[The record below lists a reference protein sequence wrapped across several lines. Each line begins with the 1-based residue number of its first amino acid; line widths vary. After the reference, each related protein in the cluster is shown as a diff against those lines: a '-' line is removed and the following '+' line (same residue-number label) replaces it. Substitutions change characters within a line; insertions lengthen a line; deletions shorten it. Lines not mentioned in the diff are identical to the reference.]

1 MTKNFIAVSLSRLY
15 TQTLSPPPLPPGEG
29 CVSGHLVYQ
38 GREVLLLFLT
48 LPTAASTSSTMRLC
62 GVSAA
67 QPGNQKLLKMQV
79 LEPLTGMTNSYEDF
93 GNIIFPLLKSRETGQ
108 EFHEVLH
115 QGTRIRMCTHMRLVL
130 NWAVKTEETFQYF
143 LICKAKDPYKRAA
156 AKWNAAV

>member
-15 TQTLSPPPLPPGEG
+15 TQTHSSPPLPPGEG

-48 LPTAASTSSTMRLC
+48 LPTAASTSSTMHLC
-62 GVSAA
+62 GASAA

-79 LEPLTGMTNSYEDF
+79 LEPLTGLTNSYEDF

-115 QGTRIRMCTHMRLVL
+115 QGTCIRMRLVL
-130 NWAVKTEETFQYF
+130 NWAVKTEKTFQYF
-143 LICKAKDPYKRAA
+143 LICKAKDPCKRAA
-156 AKWNAAV
+156 AQEWNAAV